1 MEHLPR
7 PLGRAVL
14 AMHVDLMYVEREAFL
29 YSKTTPLGLRMASH
43 LETGCGARTTSS
55 IGPRLEYHIRSYK
68 SAGFEV
74 GTLLSDR
81 EGGALVSTSTIQ
93 SKSIIVNP
101 PSAGKHDP
109 VIEKNI
115 KTLKSRA
122 CTNIHALPFHLCR
135 QLLIWLVL
143 CCVSHLNMEPIHIM
157 CVTTVAENEAL
168 FSKREVGDVRKARD
182 LSRKLHFP

>member
-1 MEHLPR
+1 MKIVKTCPITITDVYRAAKIWGPEIAYLKGTTRNVKTSTIPVEHLPR

-43 LETGCGARTTSS
+43 LETGRGARTTSS

-101 PSAGKHDP
+101 PSAGKHNP
-109 VIEKNI
+109 VIEK
-115 KTLKSRA
+115 TSR
-122 CTNIHALPFHLCR
+122 R
-135 QLLIWLVL
+135 
-143 CCVSHLNMEPIHIM
+143 
-157 CVTTVAENEAL
+157 
-168 FSKREVGDVRKARD
+168 
-182 LSRKLHFP
+182 